1 MNKITTL
8 ESKLEEERR
17 KRISLEQYGR
27 REMVEI
33 SGIYIPESEAENCI
47 NIAHHICE
55 TANTNIPISK
65 IEIAHRIMNGS
76 IIVKFTDRPAKDLL
90 FKNKTLLKDATSHD
104 LGYEGPS
111 SAVYINE
118 SLAFD
123 TRNLLREVKK
133 KKCREIGYKRVITEN
148 GVIKIKKDKD
158 TKKMDKNITQ
168 G

>member
-8 ESKLEEERR
+8 ELKLEEEQR
-17 KRISLEQYGR
+17 KTISLEQYGR
-27 REMVEI
+27 REKVEI
-33 SGIYIPESEAENCI
+33 SGIPESEGENCI
-47 NIAHHICE
+47 NIAQQICE

-76 IIVKFTDRPAKDLL
+76 IIVKFTDRPARKLL
-90 FKNKTLLKDATSHD
+90 FKNKALLKDTTSHD

-111 SAVYINE
+111 WAVSINE

-133 KKCREIGYKRVITEN
+133 KCREIGYKRVITEN
-148 GVIKIKKDKD
+148 GAIKIKKDKD
-158 TKKMDKNITQ
+158 TKK
-168 G
+168 